1 MLDCKYELVQCIVR
15 AYISAFMRALI
26 AVNQCWFAKLF
37 TVVLGDLENI
47 NVPHGLNFRIQDHL
61 FRSLNH
67 KSAGYCVILQKI
79 LTPTC
84 VILQKILMHVKQVAR
99 SGPAF
104 SNCFQ
109 KSPTFCLFST
119 WRTNDFFFLNGN
131 NFSDQKGSVI
141 GPIRAAM
148 NIPWEQNCQRN
159 VTCGC
164 LKYAVD
170 CETSKATEY
179 SFLGK

>member
-1 MLDCKYELVQCIVR
+1 MSNCLSTLLQFCRFGVGVCYVNRFARVLN
-15 AYISAFMRALI
+15 AFE
-26 AVNQCWFAKLF
+26 KLWM
-37 TVVLGDLENI
+37 ENNI
-47 NVPHGLNFRIQDHL
+47 R
-61 FRSLNH
+61 
-67 KSAGYCVILQKI
+67 
-79 LTPTC
+79 T
-84 VILQKILMHVKQVAR
+84 R
-99 SGPAF
+99 SGQPYIA
-104 SNCFQ
+104 
-109 KSPTFCLFST
+109 FCLFSI

-179 SFLGK
+179 SFLARYEVYGIRDQRSMKRVVQGCSREAWSAHFIFSEKWI